1 MGIKI
6 VRKRKSFVRGK
17 GLQPYATKSYVYGR
31 GIMDAPMALINSFL
45 PAD

>member
-6 VRKRKSFVRGK
+6 VKKERGFVRGK

-45 PAD
+45 P